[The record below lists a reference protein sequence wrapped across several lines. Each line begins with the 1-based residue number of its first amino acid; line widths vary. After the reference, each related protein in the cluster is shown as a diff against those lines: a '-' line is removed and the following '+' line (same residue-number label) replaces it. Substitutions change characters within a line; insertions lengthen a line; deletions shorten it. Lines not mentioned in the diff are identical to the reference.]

1 MEDVSKQANLER
13 PDLIH
18 STRLRKYVATVSQ
31 VCPQCYRI
39 YYRCYD
45 FTTSD
50 INRSS
55 RMYVWLLSWSHRLI
69 EEQLAVQTLSNDGS

>member
-55 RMYVWLLSWSHRLI
+55 RMYV
-69 EEQLAVQTLSNDGS
+69 